1 MVILFPETNH
11 LSSVRQTTASPSRL
25 NLMGASSAKPP
36 LALQVGCQG
45 RSHSILHAPSKPH
58 HLVLYCFMSVSPTR
72 QSLWNLVVFP
82 EPI

>member
-58 HLVLYCFMSVSPTR
+58 HLVLYCLHVR
-72 QSLWNLVVFP
+72 FP
-82 EPI
+82 YQTEPLEPGCIS